1 MKSVN
6 LSLFVFFF
14 TMSQLFAAN
23 TPSAVEKTL
32 ELTTRS
38 GILKGT
44 LLRIPAEK
52 PIPVV
57 LIISGSGPTDK
68 NGNNPM
74 MQNNHLKMVAEDLSK
89 AGIASLRYDKRGI
102 GENAPAGPARENDML
117 FDHLVNDAADWAT
130 KLKED
135 PKFSKVIILG
145 HSEGSLIGMMA
156 AQKAKADAFISVAGA
171 GQTADKIIR
180 EQLKGQPKQISDEA
194 LPILEEL
201 AKGKTVANVNPM
213 FAALFRES
221 VQPYLISWM
230 KYDPQIEIAKLTMP
244 VFLVQGT
251 TDLQVTEKDARLLA
265 AANKKSKLVLIEG
278 MNHVLKTSTAD
289 PQKNM
294 ATYNNAELPLAP
306 ALTPKLTG
314 FIASLK

>member
-6 LSLFVFFF
+6 PFLFVFLFA
-14 TMSQLFAAN
+14 MSQLFAAN
-23 TPSAVEKTL
+23 KPSAVEKTL

-38 GILKGT
+38 GTLKGT
-44 LLRIPAEK
+44 LLSIPTEK

-74 MQNNHLKMVAEDLSK
+74 MQNNHLKMVAEELSK

-102 GENAPAGPARENDML
+102 GENTPAGPARENDML

-145 HSEGSLIGMMA
+145 HSEGSLIGMLA

-180 EQLKGQPKQISDEA
+180 EQLKSQPKQISDEA

-201 AKGKTVANVNPM
+201 AQGKTVANVNPM

-230 KYDPQIEIAKLTMP
+230 KYDPQTEVAKLTMP
-244 VFLVQGT
+244 VLLLQGT

-265 AANKKSKLVLIEG
+265 AANKKSKLAIIEG
-278 MNHVLKTSTAD
+278 MNHVLKTSLAD

-294 ATYNNAELPLAP
+294 ATYSNPELPLAP